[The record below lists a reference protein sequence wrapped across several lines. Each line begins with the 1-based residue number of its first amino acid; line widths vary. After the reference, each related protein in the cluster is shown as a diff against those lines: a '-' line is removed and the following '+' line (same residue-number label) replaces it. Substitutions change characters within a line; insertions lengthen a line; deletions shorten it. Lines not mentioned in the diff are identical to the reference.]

1 MRRATL
7 AMTKI
12 MHEDV
17 FDYLFPGDGL
27 EAVGVLLCNQG
38 TGKHYRRLLAVEFLH
53 LPHKFSERRSDF
65 VSWPFDEY
73 MTPDRIGEVDR
84 KGRSIVTIHSHP
96 KGGERFSEVD
106 DRNDRDLLKSING
119 WFDDGR
125 MNGVAVMTPD
135 GLVAARTMDEDAR
148 FRDVEAVSVVGE
160 SIHIWKPHRGGQRTE
175 YQSKMSQTFGQGTLE
190 LLKSMKIGVVGCS
203 GTGSIVI
210 ELLTRNCVGELV
222 IVDDDILSEK
232 NLNRIVSGTMKDA
245 YERRPK
251 VTAIREA
258 VEKTGLETRVEAYR
272 GVTDSPE
279 VVAALID
286 CDAIFGCVD
295 SAFGRYHLD
304 CLASAYL
311 IPYFDVGVHV
321 EADGTGGIRAADAV
335 SHYMHPDG
343 RSLISRGA
351 YTMEQVAAEDWRRTD
366 PAHYQ
371 RQRVA
376 GYLAEVG
383 EEQPAVM
390 SVNMQAACMAFNDF
404 MARIHAYRLD
414 ANREFG
420 TQRFRLVH
428 GCYEHEAD
436 TGAPHPLL
444 GRYAGTGDGSL
455 LVRNNTRRG

>member
-1 MRRATL
+1 MRRPIL
-7 AMTKI
+7 AMTKT
-12 MHEDV
+12 MHETV

-27 EAVGVLLCNQG
+27 EAAGVLLCNQG
-38 TGKHYRRLLAVEFLH
+38 TGKRCQRLLAAEFLH
-53 LPHKFSERRSDF
+53 LPHNLSERRPDF

-73 MTPDRIGEVDR
+73 MTPDRIGEADR
-84 KGRSIVTIHSHP
+84 RGQTIIAIHSHP
-96 KGGERFSEVD
+96 KGGDRFSKVD
-106 DRNDRDLLKSING
+106 DKNDLELLKSING
-119 WFDDGR
+119 WFDDER
-125 MNGVAVMTPD
+125 TNGVAVMTPD
-135 GLVAARTMDEDAR
+135 GAIAARTMGEDR
-148 FRDVEAVSVVGE
+148 GFRDFEAVSVAGNG
-160 SIHIWKPHRGGQRTE
+160 IRIWKPHREGQHTA
-175 YQSKMSQTFGQGTLE
+175 YQAKMSQTFGQGTLE
-190 LLKSMKIGVVGCS
+190 LLKSMRIGVVGCS

-210 ELLTRNCVGELV
+210 ELLARNCVGELV
-222 IVDDDILSEK
+222 IADDDVLEEK
-232 NLNRIVSGTMKDA
+232 NLNRVVGGTTRDA
-245 YERRPK
+245 HAGRPK
-251 VTAIREA
+251 VAAIRDAIGE
-258 VEKTGLETRVEAYR
+258 TGLDTRVEAYR

-279 VVAALID
+279 VVSALID

-311 IPYFDVGVHV
+311 IPYFDVGVHI

-335 SHYMHPDG
+335 AHYVHPDG
-343 RSLISRGA
+343 LSLISRGA

-366 PAHYQ
+366 PAHYRKQ
-371 RQRVA
+371 RMA

-414 ANREFG
+414 GNREFG

-428 GCYEHEAD
+428 GCYENEAD
-436 TGAPHPLL
+436 AGTPHPLL

-455 LVRNNTRRG
+455 LVRNNTRRD